1 MNPLLAL
8 PVLAAVLAGLVA
20 AQKKQAGSSGSG
32 ASSGTAQELS
42 FAEFLNSQAAQGQA
56 ISASNQAVSASN
68 AASAVVNNFDPN
80 ALIAQDMQSSGFQ
93 SSISKIVDNSTGAL
107 QTEINAL
114 TNVVNQIPKGQTIQ
128 VNAPAPAGPSP
139 GFLGINTWF

>member
-32 ASSGTAQELS
+32 TTGTAQELS

-80 ALIAQDMQSSGFQ
+80 ALIAQAMQSSGFQ
-93 SSISKIVDNSTGAL
+93 SSIAQIVNNSTGAL

>member
-32 ASSGTAQELS
+32 TTGTAQELQ
-42 FAEFLNSQAAQGQA
+42 FAQFLNSQAAQAQA
-56 ISASNQAVSASN
+56 ISASN
-68 AASAVVNNFDPN
+68 AATNVVNNFNPS

>member
-8 PVLAAVLAGLVA
+8 PVLAAVLAGLVV
-20 AQKKQAGSSGSG
+20 AQKKQAGASGSG

-56 ISASNQAVSASN
+56 ISASN

-80 ALIAQDMQSSGFQ
+80 ALIAKDMQSSGFQ

-107 QTEINAL
+107 QKEINAL